1 MTGTSSDFSQRL
13 GGYSGLNPPLKF
25 KALIFPVI
33 ALNCLVSLICW
44 PVIVV
49 FLQGWSILMPL
60 RHVLLQTVINKLFQ
74 MSDNLKSYEEA
85 FYDSLKDETV
95 GYCGEDEESQK
106 VKRDVDKKFE
116 SLSTKRSNILNLS
129 LLTDR
134 IAPYTVLK
142 NNHLDRLFRNSFLST
157 RFFLVS
163 SLSMHTGTILTFAG
177 ILIGNPNMR
186 TVQNLDQDSPMHCPL
201 QNSTWNGKPCMNCST
216 FCS

>member
-1 MTGTSSDFSQRL
+1 MPGRLLGFKPAAEVQSVDFPGHCSQLFGLSDLLAGHCCLLAGMVDSD
-13 GGYSGLNPPLKF
+13 
-25 KALIFPVI
+25 AL
-33 ALNCLVSLICW
+33 C
-44 PVIVV
+44 
-49 FLQGWSILMPL
+49 
-60 RHVLLQTVINKLFQ
+60 HVLLQTVINKLFQ

-95 GYCGEDEESQK
+95 SYFGEYEESQK
-106 VKRDVDKKFE
+106 VKQDIDKKCE
-116 SLSTKRSNILNLS
+116 SLSTKRGNILNLS
-129 LLTDR
+129 LLTDW

-186 TVQNLDQDSPMHCPL
+186 TVQNLNQDSPMHCPL